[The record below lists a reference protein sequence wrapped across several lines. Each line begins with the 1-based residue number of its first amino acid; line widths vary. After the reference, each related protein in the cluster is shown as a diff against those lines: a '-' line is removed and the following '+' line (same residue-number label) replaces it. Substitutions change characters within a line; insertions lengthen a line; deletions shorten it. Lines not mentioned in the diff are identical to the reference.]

1 MNLQRFST
9 NCIFLKKRK
18 PFPFPQA
25 RPLFF
30 SPASIL
36 IRPTRGPTREPEQA
50 QGHWPKTCSA
60 ASWPAD
66 GGAPAMAKMT
76 TRGDSGKTATSNT
89 IQTPLRT
96 CLAWPMEE
104 NRLRPSCIRTW
115 RTAETDTPAKRCSGG
130 SSKINAKLVTWLAKG
145 AHHEHGYMLGCS
157 GKAAEVIPPWRRRL
171 QQSGHGGGGAFR
183 GDMRMK
189 RNKVTS
195 GSIADSRTAQSLRE
209 KMGTA
214 PT

>member
-1 MNLQRFST
+1 LY
-9 NCIFLKKRK
+9 FLEKEKTIS
-18 PFPFPQA
+18 
-25 RPLFF
+25 LSS
-30 SPASIL
+30 SPAPFLQPGLYPHPAHS
-36 IRPTRGPTREPEQA
+36 RPTREPEQA

-145 AHHEHGYMLGCS
+145 AHHEHGYMLDCS

-195 GSIADSRTAQSLRE
+195 GSIADSRTAQALRE
-209 KMGTA
+209 KMGAA